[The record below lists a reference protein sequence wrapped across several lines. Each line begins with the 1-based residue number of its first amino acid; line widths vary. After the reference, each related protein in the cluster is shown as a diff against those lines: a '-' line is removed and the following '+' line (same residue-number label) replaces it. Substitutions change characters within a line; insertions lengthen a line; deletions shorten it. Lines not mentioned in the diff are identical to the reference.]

1 VKGVLKVVLKKLNLD
16 IIKRQRYILVG
27 QEERKKKRHNSRLKK
42 QTKFT
47 LVSDTPELH
56 IPQLNI

>member
-27 QEERKKKRHNSRLKK
+27 QEERKKRHNSRLKK